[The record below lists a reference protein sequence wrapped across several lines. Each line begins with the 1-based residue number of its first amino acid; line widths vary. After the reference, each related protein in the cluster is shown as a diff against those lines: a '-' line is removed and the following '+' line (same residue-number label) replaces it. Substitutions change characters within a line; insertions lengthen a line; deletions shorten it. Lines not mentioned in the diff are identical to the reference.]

1 MNTNMRIKG
10 GMIDRKRP
18 LDFTFNG
25 RKYAGFSGDTLAS
38 ALLAND
44 IHLVGRSFKY
54 HRPRGIFTANS
65 AEPNALVTIGTGAH
79 QNPNSLA
86 TTAELYNGMIC
97 RSQNHLGSLGFDLL
111 AFNDFL
117 APFLGAG
124 FYYKTFMWPASF
136 WEKFYEPMI
145 RRAAGLGALSGLE
158 DPSHYDKGHRHAD
171 VLIIGGGVAG
181 LRAAVLAGR
190 AGLKVIV
197 ADEDFHF
204 GGQLLTNQGE
214 IDGKS
219 YKDWLQTTLAEL
231 ASMDNVTLMPRTTIF
246 GTYDHGIY
254 GALERRRDHLPP
266 ETQPQGVRQ
275 IMWKIMAKTAIL
287 ASGASE
293 RPIAFSDNDRPG
305 IMLASASLAYAQ
317 RFGVAT
323 GKRITLMTNND
334 SGIDSAI
341 ALHAKGVNV
350 DAVIDSRGRAE
361 SHQRLPKSVRLIPQG
376 QIVGTSGRKRIKSL
390 TLQSG
395 ARIPTDCLAVA
406 GGWSPNLQLTC
417 HQRGRP
423 IWDANLATFLPPQQ
437 LPQGMLLA
445 GAVQGDIST
454 QACLNSA
461 TLAAT
466 TAIKALGKTPPKTD
480 SPTAENRP
488 YTIKPLWSMKGG
500 KNRQFVDLQNDVT
513 TKDIAQAHQEGYSS
527 VEHLK
532 RYTTLGMATDQGRS
546 SNLIGLALLAEAS
559 GKTIPETGTT
569 MFRPPYTPVPIG
581 AFAGRHRGR
590 HFRPTRLTPSHRWAA
605 GIGASF
611 VEAGAWL
618 RAEWYPHK
626 NETHW
631 RQSVDREVI
640 ATRAAVGVCDVSTLG
655 KIDIQGRDAT
665 QFINFVYANAFAKLP
680 VGKVR
685 YGLMLRDD
693 GFVMDDGTTARMGDT
708 HYIMTT
714 TTANAV
720 SVFRHLEF
728 CRQCLRPDLDVQ
740 LISIT
745 DQYAQYAIAGPN
757 ARRLLARIVDDST
770 AITNDAMP
778 FMGCA
783 EISICGGIPA
793 RLFRISFSGELAY
806 ELAVARNYGD
816 ALIRHLM
823 ECGKADGI
831 TPYGVEALGVM
842 RIEKG
847 HPAGGELNGQTS
859 AHHLGL
865 GRMLATNKDYIG
877 KAMATRPE
885 LTRADGVRLVGLIP
899 LDRPNS
905 IGDSIGAGAHIL
917 PINSG
922 NSAKHDAGWV
932 SSVAYSPMLGSSI
945 ALAFVEAGDQRHGT
959 EMRAYDPLRAQD
971 IRVRLTSPHF
981 FDPEGSRLHG

>member
-10 GMIDRKRP
+10 GMIDRNRP
-18 LDFTFNG
+18 LNFTFNG
-25 RKYAGFSGDTLAS
+25 HKYSGFTGDTLAS
-38 ALLAND
+38 ALLANN

-65 AEPNALVTIGTGAH
+65 AEPNALMTIGTDAH
-79 QNPNSLA
+79 QNPNTLA
-86 TTAELYNGMIC
+86 TTAELYQGMVC
-97 RSQNHLGSLGFDLL
+97 RSQNHIGGLGFDLL
-111 AFNDFL
+111 AFNNFL

-124 FYYKTFMWPASF
+124 FYYKTFMWPPAF
-136 WEKFYEPMI
+136 WEKIYEPMI
-145 RRAAGLGALSGLE
+145 RRAAGLGALSALE

-171 VLIIGGGVAG
+171 VLVIGGGVAG
-181 LRAAVLAGR
+181 LRAALLAGR
-190 AGLKVIV
+190 AKLKTIV

-204 GGQLLTNQGE
+204 GGQLLTSQGE

-219 YKDWLQTTLAEL
+219 HKNWLKTTLAEL
-231 ASMDNVTLMPRTTIF
+231 ASMDNVTLMLRSTVF
-246 GTYDHGIY
+246 GVYDHGIY
-254 GALERRRDHLPP
+254 GVLERRSDHLNP
-266 ETQPQGVRQ
+266 EKTREVRQ

-323 GKRITLMTNND
+323 GGRISLMTNND

-341 ALHAKGVNV
+341 ALHAQGLNV

-361 SHQRLPKSVRLIPQG
+361 SHHRLPKSVRLIPQG
-376 QIVGTSGRKRIKSL
+376 QIVGTHGRQRITSI

-395 ARIPTDCLAVA
+395 ARIPTDCLAIA

-417 HQRGRP
+417 HQRGKP
-423 IWDANLATFLPPQQ
+423 IWNESLAAFLPPRQ
-437 LPQGMLLA
+437 LPQGMMLA
-445 GAVQGDIST
+445 GSVQGDMST

-461 TLAAT
+461 THAAT
-466 TAIKALGKTPPKTD
+466 TAIKALGKTPPKPD
-480 SPTAENRP
+480 SPIAENRP
-488 YTIKPLWSMKGG
+488 YTIKPLWRMGG
-500 KNRQFVDLQNDVT
+500 GRKRQFVDLQNDVT

-532 RYTTLGMATDQGRS
+532 RYTTLGMATDQGKL

-569 MFRPPYTPVPIG
+569 IFRPPYTPVPIG

-590 HFRPTRLTPSHRWAA
+590 GFRPTRLTPSHRWAEA
-605 GIGASF
+605 EGASF

-618 RAEWYPHK
+618 RAEWYPQK

-640 ATRAAVGVCDVSTLG
+640 ATRSAVGICDVSTLG

-693 GFVMDDGTTARMGDT
+693 GFVMDDGTTARLSDT

-728 CRQCLRPDLDVQ
+728 CRQCLLPDLDVQ
-740 LISIT
+740 LISTT

-757 ARRLLARIVDDST
+757 ARRLLARLVDDSI
-770 AITNDAMP
+770 AITNEAMP

-783 EISICGGIPA
+783 EISIAGGIPA

-806 ELAVARNYGD
+806 EIAVARRYGD

-823 ECGKADGI
+823 VLGKADGI

-847 HPAGGELNGQTS
+847 HPAGGELNGQTA

-865 GRMLATNKDYIG
+865 GRMLATKKDYIG
-877 KAMATRPE
+877 KAMATRPA
-885 LTRADGVRLVGLIP
+885 LTRDDGVRLVGLKP
-899 LDRPNS
+899 LDRQ
-905 IGDSIGAGAHIL
+905 DSIGGGAHIL

-922 NSAKHDAGWV
+922 NSAKEDAGWV
-932 SSVAYSPMLGSSI
+932 SSAAYSPMLGSSI
-945 ALAFVEAGDQRHGT
+945 ALGFLEAGDQRHGE

-971 IRVRLTSPHF
+971 IRIRITSPHF
-981 FDPEGSRLHG
+981 FDPERSRLYG